1 MNMTLIKILHMSS
14 HFIKF
19 SVITKQTTIMAW
31 RMLAAMPQ
39 NQAIGLGIAG
49 GFAITTG
56 TSSYPRKNITNRSI
70 PKHISKEETKEKT
83 NSFLFLL
90 IYKSPTP
97 IKRA

>member
-1 MNMTLIKILHMSS
+1 
-14 HFIKF
+14 
-19 SVITKQTTIMAW
+19 
-31 RMLAAMPQ
+31 MLAAMPQ

-83 NSFLFLL
+83 NSFLFLFV
-90 IYKSPTP
+90 YKYQRQSKEPEFNYP
-97 IKRA
+97 LHLGSN